1 MRNHSSHTGVQVKES
16 RLNDS
21 NISFQTDRESEC
33 LSDRPCHPSPKGTET
48 LSVDKPAS
56 KTAKSKRSRQVEFA
70 LDSEAI
76 SPVNQFTNKTNITEA
91 ESLRKAKRKRK
102 TEIPTD
108 TASNENSGIVSE
120 GRVVKK
126 RFEESSLADGLL
138 EKPLE
143 DYKFLVGTTH
153 RDNQKY

>member
-1 MRNHSSHTGVQVKES
+1 MK
-16 RLNDS
+16 
-21 NISFQTDRESEC
+21 
-33 LSDRPCHPSPKGTET
+33 
-48 LSVDKPAS
+48 
-56 KTAKSKRSRQVEFA
+56 
-70 LDSEAI
+70 
-76 SPVNQFTNKTNITEA
+76 
-91 ESLRKAKRKRK
+91 
-102 TEIPTD
+102 IPTD
-108 TASNENSGIVSE
+108 TASNDKSGIVSE